1 MITKKRFVQKN
12 NNSSTNFKSKYYD
25 KSENVTQE
33 AASNNILILL
43 WKSVNHSIIYCESK
57 NAYTSHIKKK
67 AEIPFH

>member
-43 WKSVNHSIIYCESK
+43 
-57 NAYTSHIKKK
+57 
-67 AEIPFH
+67 